1 MAITHL
7 TDDGRYI
14 CVLQFLHR
22 RRLSRTCTHTRGAA
36 REYNVQAAVAN
47 VPVSVSQFF
56 DMIRLEQND
65 DEHGYDV
72 MNLVIDSGTRDKLWR
87 CFWAM
92 IL

>member
-1 MAITHL
+1 
-7 TDDGRYI
+7 
-14 CVLQFLHR
+14 
-22 RRLSRTCTHTRGAA
+22 
-36 REYNVQAAVAN
+36 
-47 VPVSVSQFF
+47 
-56 DMIRLEQND
+56 MIRLEQND